1 MQTADIVWLMD
12 RQQGVAIGTPQELAK
27 QGVLGR
33 YVERPQVLFDSD
45 SLTIRIKTSES
56 L

>member
-1 MQTADIVWLMD
+1 MD
-12 RQQGVAIGTPQELAK
+12 RQQGVAIGTPQELAQ

-45 SLTIRIKTSES
+45 TLTIRIKTSES